1 MPVKR
6 VKLVILTVIAII
18 MAGSYL
24 HQRNKTRHAVAAAP
38 AAELMKKK

>member
-1 MPVKR
+1 
-6 VKLVILTVIAII
+6 LVILTVIAII

-24 HQRNKTRHAVAAAP
+24 QQRNKTRDAAAAAR